1 MSLFNL
7 LLENS
12 FSLRAEATIWDAFTP
27 PVDISKTSGGLIDG
41 LFMYTTTMN
50 IFYFTLVV
58 AGLLG
63 FSYLYHHKRH
73 KKALYTYGTTKKQGI
88 VTMIIGLAVF
98 FSIDL
103 MITYKSSEHMIT
115 HFWNFPK
122 ADEDVVRVEVLAQ
135 QWMWNFRYAG
145 ADGVFN
151 TADDVL
157 SNHTLRIPKGKKVE
171 FRVTSKDVIHSFY
184 LPNARIKV
192 DAIPGRITR
201 MWFEPIKAGEYE
213 IACAEMCGTH
223 HYLMKG
229 NLIVYEQDEFQAWLD
244 ESEKLA
250 ETSNDIE
257 NPDIYWGWKWTE

>member
-1 MSLFNL
+1 MDFILKLFSH
-7 LLENS
+7 S
-12 FSLRAEATIWDAFTP
+12 FSLMSEASIWDAFTP
-27 PVDISKTSGGLIDG
+27 PVDISKTAGKLIDG
-41 LFMYTTTMN
+41 LFQYTTIMN

-58 AGLLG
+58 LGLVG

-73 KKALYTYGTTKKQGI
+73 KKALYTYGNTKSQGV
-88 VTMIIGLAVF
+88 VTLVIGLAVF

-103 MITYKSSEHMIT
+103 MITYKSSNHMIE
-115 HFWNFPK
+115 HFWKFPTK
-122 ADEDVVRVEVLAQ
+122 DEDHIQIEVLAQ

-151 TADDVL
+151 TVDDVL

-171 FRVTSKDVIHSFY
+171 FRISSKDVIHSFY
-184 LPNARIKV
+184 LPNARLKV

-201 MWFEPIKAGEYE
+201 MWFEPVVSGKFD

-229 NLIVYEQDEFQAWLD
+229 QLIVMEQEDYDAWLN
-244 ESEKLA
+244 ENQKLA
-250 ETSNDIE
+250 ENINDIE
-257 NPDIYWGWKWTE
+257 NPDIFWGWKWND